1 MKNSKTVVKTLRI
14 LCVCVIAG
22 VMFASCGG
30 LLNTKTY
37 TVDFNSNG
45 GTYVASAQ
53 VKSGA
58 TVSEPT
64 PPTKSGYVFDGWY
77 KSDST
82 TKFNFSTKITA
93 NTSHSSN
100 G

>member
-1 MKNSKTVVKTLRI
+1 MKNSKTIVKALRI

-58 TVSEPT
+58 TVDMFTPSEF
-64 PPTKSGYVFDGWY
+64 SSSLVAGYDAIAFGCTDHNNSRV
-77 KSDST
+77 SA
-82 TKFNFSTKITA
+82 I
-93 NTSHSSN
+93 
-100 G
+100 